1 MPTTT
6 SPLLSGRSCSFF
18 SFFISFSFLGLLVW
32 VSSLF
37 FQPLER
43 KPKKF
48 NPLVIPKSLQAALP
62 FASKRKDIPSRGRPL
77 PENRRAV
84 VMEPHERK
92 VHALVQHLRLIR
104 NEKIKKR
111 KLKDDKKRKE
121 IEVQKAKEEQLSKK
135 CQREERRERY
145 REQDKLKKK
154 IRRNAED

>member
-1 MPTTT
+1 M
-6 SPLLSGRSCSFF
+6 
-18 SFFISFSFLGLLVW
+18 FLC
-32 VSSLF
+32 
-37 FQPLER
+37 QHPIER
-43 KPKKF
+43 KLKKF

-62 FASKRKDIPSRGRPL
+62 FASKPKDIPSRGRPL
-77 PENRRAV
+77 LENRRAV

-121 IEVQKAKEEQLSKK
+121 IELQKAKEEQLLKK
-135 CQREERRERY
+135 RQREERRERY